1 MSNNL
6 VTTQKWWDSK
16 IEVCVRN
23 KDNQF
28 ADVSCEPYKNGQNK
42 GLPYDYYYSH
52 SCYEEARNEKDG
64 NLTPFGLASLMLFA
78 CRKLKSVS
86 HAFCLL
92 NIFYEC
98 TGAAML

>member
-1 MSNNL
+1 
-6 VTTQKWWDSK
+6 
-16 IEVCVRN
+16 
-23 KDNQF
+23 
-28 ADVSCEPYKNGQNK
+28 VSCEPYKNGQSK
-42 GLPYDYYYSH
+42 GLSYDYYYSH